1 MEESEYIIKT
11 IQSAR
16 GTLGLLPKEFQR
28 LKKESEQQI
37 DQICERAG
45 ISGEIQTIKDNL
57 EKFRTKLQSQV
68 DALQGQISVLESIH
82 TMYHLAP
89 IPHGV
94 THMFGVALKDLDPY
108 VRLRV
113 MGGWDDHTWGDF
125 ITSLG
130 GDPRLSVNE
139 WVGKPVTQVPQ
150 VPQVPPVEED
160 IEPSVYDFM
169 DATPSPSVPIKG
181 PVNNYTEDTDEEE
194 EEYQRVMEE
203 ELRGFEQRVEAGTA
217 TAADLEA
224 IKALSILAKSRR

>member
-125 ITSLG
+125 ITGLG

-139 WVGKPVTQVPQ
+139 WIGKPVIQ

-160 IEPSVYDFM
+160 IEPSLYDFM
-169 DATPSPSVPIKG
+169 DATPSPSVPVK
-181 PVNNYTEDTDEEE
+181 NNYAEDTGDTDEDEDE

-203 ELRGFEQRVEAGTA
+203 ELRGFEQRVEEGTA
-217 TAADLEA
+217 TVADLEA